1 MCTVSYIPATGGY
14 FLTSNRDEK
23 STRSNALEPK
33 IYSYKNTNLI
43 FPKDPDANGTWIVL
57 KENND
62 ALCLLNGAFTNFID
76 KGNYQISRGIV
87 VLEIAAT
94 QNMFDAFANID
105 LSKTAPFT
113 LIMIYKNNLYECR
126 WDGEQ
131 KHTKQLDVATAY
143 IWSSATLYD
152 EVQRTTRKNWFNKFI
167 HQNYYPTQEE
177 IINFHTYSGD
187 GNVENDLV
195 MNRDNKY
202 FTVSITSI
210 AVTDN
215 SYMLY
220 QNLTTHDRSSTAFA
234 QELATG

>member
-23 STRSNALEPK
+23 STRGNALDPK
-33 IYSYKNTNLI
+33 IYTYKNINLI

-62 ALCLLNGAFTNFID
+62 ALCLLNGAFSNFID
-76 KGNYQISRGIV
+76 KENYTVSRGIV

-94 QNMFDAFANID
+94 QNMYDSFNEID
-105 LSKTAPFT
+105 LSNAAPFT
-113 LIMIYKNNLYECR
+113 LIMIINSALHECM

-131 KHTKQLDVATAY
+131 KHIKVLDAAMAH

-152 EVQRTTRKNWFNKFI
+152 EAQRTTRKNWFNKFMQ
-167 HQNYYPTQEE
+167 QNYYPSQED
-177 IINFHTYSGD
+177 IIGFHTHTGD
-187 GNVENDLV
+187 GNIENDLV

-210 AVTDN
+210 AVTEN

-220 QNLTTHDRSSTAFA
+220 QNLTTHDRSSATFT
-234 QELATG
+234 QELTIG

>member
-1 MCTVSYIPATGGY
+1 MCTVSYIPAAGGY
-14 FLTSNRDEK
+14 YLTSNRDEK
-23 STRSNALEPK
+23 STRSNALEPR

-62 ALCLLNGAFTNFID
+62 ALCLLNGAFANFID
-76 KGNYQISRGIV
+76 TGNYNVSRGIV
-87 VLEIAAT
+87 VLEIAST
-94 QNMFDAFANID
+94 ENMIGAFTKIN

-113 LIMIYKNNLYECR
+113 LVMINDGSLYECR

-131 KHTKQLDVATAY
+131 KYTKPLDAATAY

-152 EVQRTTRKNWFNKFI
+152 EVQRATRKNWFDKFI
-167 HQNYYPTQEE
+167 HQNYFPNQEE

-187 GNVENDLV
+187 GNIENDLV
-195 MNRDNKY
+195 MNRNNKY

-210 AVTDN
+210 AVTEN

-220 QNLTTHDRSSTAFA
+220 QNLTTHDRSSAAFT
-234 QELATG
+234 QELAIG